1 MSTLYIKPDVGAI
14 AKLLQMLYGDEL
26 NVTGFAV
33 GNYSGQYTAT
43 FISDD
48 DQLVAL
54 CVCNK
59 EFVAYAGAALSMIPA
74 NTATAMIAANDIS
87 EAVVANFYELVNICS
102 KLLMTDSSPHL
113 RLDKVLP
120 PSESAPVSATFEA
133 VEMVA
138 FEVDIP
144 HYGKG
149 SVTFLIT

>member
-1 MSTLYIKPDVGAI
+1 MSTLYIKPNVGAI

-26 NVTGFAV
+26 NVTGFAA
-33 GNYSGQYTAT
+33 GNYTGQYTAT

-54 CVCNK
+54 CVCNH

-74 NTATAMIAANDIS
+74 DTAKAMIAANAIS
-87 EAVVANFYELVNICS
+87 ETVVANFYELANIFS

-113 RLDKVLP
+113 RLGEVLP
-120 PSESAPVSATFEA
+120 PSEFASVSATFEA

-138 FEVDIP
+138 FEVYIP
-144 HYGKG
+144 RYGKG